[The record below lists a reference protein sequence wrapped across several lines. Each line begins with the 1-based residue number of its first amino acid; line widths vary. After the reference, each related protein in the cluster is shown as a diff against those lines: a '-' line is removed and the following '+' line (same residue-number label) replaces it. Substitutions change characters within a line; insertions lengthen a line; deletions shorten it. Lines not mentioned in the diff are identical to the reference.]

1 MKKIILI
8 SLFLIFVF
16 SIFLVLKKLDY
27 KKISNNIYIDKSSI
41 KVEDTNTVSAWFKVY
56 PDDNKN
62 INYER
67 LLYIAYCPI
76 EVLYLKEYEIYDFNN
91 KLVEKNVNKSSVSAN
106 YLAFIDGEIYY
117 NALCKK

>member
-41 KVEDTNTVSAWFKVY
+41 KLEDTNTVSAWFKVY

-76 EVLYLKEYEIYDFNN
+76 EVLYLKEYEVYDFTN

-106 YLAFIDGEIYY
+106 YLAFVDGEIYY
-117 NALCKK
+117 NTLCKK